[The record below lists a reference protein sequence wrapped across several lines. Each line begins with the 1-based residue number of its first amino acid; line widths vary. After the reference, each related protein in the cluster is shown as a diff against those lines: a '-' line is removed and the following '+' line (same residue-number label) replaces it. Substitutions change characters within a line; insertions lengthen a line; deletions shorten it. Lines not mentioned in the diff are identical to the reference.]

1 MCAAAP
7 GIVRQEDFP
16 KKINRPIFNN
26 NKLFSHCGAK
36 KREAAFGRL
45 APDFIKKPLFS
56 AANRCH
62 CKREKPQCRRHH
74 RRFGNNR
81 KYKVLP
87 VPRNIVVYLC
97 RI

>member
-16 KKINRPIFNN
+16 KKINRPIFN

-45 APDFIKKPLFS
+45 APDFIK
-56 AANRCH
+56 
-62 CKREKPQCRRHH
+62 
-74 RRFGNNR
+74 
-81 KYKVLP
+81 
-87 VPRNIVVYLC
+87 
-97 RI
+97 

>member
-36 KREAAFGRL
+36 KRETAFGRL
-45 APDFIKKPLFS
+45 APDFIK
-56 AANRCH
+56 
-62 CKREKPQCRRHH
+62 
-74 RRFGNNR
+74 
-81 KYKVLP
+81 
-87 VPRNIVVYLC
+87 
-97 RI
+97 

>member
-16 KKINRPIFNN
+16 KKINRSIFN

-62 CKREKPQCRRHH
+62 CKREKPQCRRYH